1 MTSESLADD
10 ARPSGNPRRPAPTS
24 AGSDPSL
31 PGSAA
36 TTTMAPSR
44 ARHRTNRRGD
54 GARSP
59 TRERDERQQLER
71 DVRREERGDRAR
83 VVGGVH
89 LDDVAPDDL
98 HAA

>member
-24 AGSDPSL
+24 AGRDPSL

-44 ARHRTNRRGD
+44 ARHRTGEATVPGHRRASATSVSNSNAMFA
-54 GARSP
+54 ARNAVIALGS
-59 TRERDERQQLER
+59 
-71 DVRREERGDRAR
+71 
-83 VVGGVH
+83 
-89 LDDVAPDDL
+89 
-98 HAA
+98 